1 MPIRVVEIHPP
12 SSAMVIDFIWPPL
25 ARIGPPWL
33 PVYLQANERP
43 VEIVVAEQER
53 VMLGG
58 DRRIVVVEVQRH
70 LVVEPD
76 DQHRPERLWR
86 RQAEKFDQKMCRPV
100 LVAAPDNG
108 VVQLSTHGGLSQ
120 RARICFQIS
129 PACCAMTALA

>member
-25 ARIGPPWL
+25 AWIGPPWL
-33 PVYLQANERP
+33 PVYLQANERQ

-53 VMLGG
+53 VMLRG
-58 DRRIVVVEVQRH
+58 DRWIVVVEVQRH

-76 DQHRPERLWR
+76 DQHRTERFWR
-86 RQAEKFDQKMCRPV
+86 RQAEEFGQEMCRPV

-108 VVQLSTHGGLSQ
+108 VVQPGAHDGPSHRFRT
-120 RARICFQIS
+120 CFQIS